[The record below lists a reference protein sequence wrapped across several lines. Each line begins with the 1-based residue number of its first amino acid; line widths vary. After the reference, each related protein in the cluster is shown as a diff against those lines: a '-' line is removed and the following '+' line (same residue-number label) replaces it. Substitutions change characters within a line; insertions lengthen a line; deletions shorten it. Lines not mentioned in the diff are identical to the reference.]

1 MGKFDESNWY
11 PPASVHNR
19 STRRGHYVNR
29 NLQNA
34 GHADKALKKRR
45 AKKKAARKTKTRRR

>member
-11 PPASVHNR
+11 PPASIHNR

-29 NLQNA
+29 NLQHT
-34 GHADKALKKRR
+34 GQADKALKKRR
-45 AKKKAARKTKTRRR
+45 AKNKAAKKARKKS